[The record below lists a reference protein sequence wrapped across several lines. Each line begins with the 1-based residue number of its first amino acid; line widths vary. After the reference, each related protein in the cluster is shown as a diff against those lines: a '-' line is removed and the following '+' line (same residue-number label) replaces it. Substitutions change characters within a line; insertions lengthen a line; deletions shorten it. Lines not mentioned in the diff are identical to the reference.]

1 MLAYLLLWIA
11 VIVVAAMVYQLI
23 QVSVKEGEIVY
34 AISIIIVGSIVL
46 HLLLMAIF
54 GGLS

>member
-46 HLLLMAIF
+46 YLLLMAIF